1 MYIFLSFPLVHVVL
15 LRLLVIDLR
24 RLFLVSCGDL
34 EVWHCVYPASSDI
47 WKVYVIEL
55 IVKQVIISI
64 ILDAVIPQC
73 SELVSTPFR
82 YCRILCL
89 PAFFL

>member
-1 MYIFLSFPLVHVVL
+1 MCVFLSFLLVHVVL

-34 EVWHCVYPASSDI
+34 EVWHYVYPPSSDI

-64 ILDAVIPQC
+64 ILDAVI
-73 SELVSTPFR
+73 T
-82 YCRILCL
+82 
-89 PAFFL
+89 